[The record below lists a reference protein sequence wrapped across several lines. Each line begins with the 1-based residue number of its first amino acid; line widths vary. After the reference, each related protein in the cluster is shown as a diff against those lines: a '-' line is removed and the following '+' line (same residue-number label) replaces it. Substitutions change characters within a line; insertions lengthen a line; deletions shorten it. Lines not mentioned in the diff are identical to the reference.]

1 MAIPDYQT
9 LMLPV
14 LLAALED
21 THVSRVVDK
30 LAHSFELSDEERAR
44 LLSSGKQT
52 VFANRV
58 HWAKTYLG
66 KAGLTRSTGRGR
78 FQATDVGRE
87 IAGNPPERLDTR
99 YLERFPEF
107 HTFRARQ
114 PIFGRIPGEIATA
127 PVADFNAE
135 QLRLSPDE
143 TIRAARLEIE
153 ASLADELLAT
163 VLSKPPAFFEGLVVR
178 LLVAMGYGGTLED
191 AGRALGQSGDGG
203 VDGVIDEDALGLDRV
218 YVQAKRYSPGN
229 SIGPGAIRDFFGA
242 LDTFKAS
249 KGLFVT
255 TSEFSREA
263 RKTAENLSKRIVLI
277 DGPRLAGLM
286 MRFDV
291 GCRVVEIVPIKK
303 LDEEFFE
310 G

>member
-14 LLAALED
+14 LRAALSETHVGDVVDQLAAEFGLTND
-21 THVSRVVDK
+21 
-30 LAHSFELSDEERAR
+30 ERAQ

-66 KAGLTRSTGRGR
+66 KAGLTSSTGRGR
-78 FQATDVGRE
+78 FVATDAGRA
-87 IAGNPPERLDTR
+87 IAESPPPRLDTR
-99 YLERFPEF
+99 YLEQFPAF
-107 HTFRARQ
+107 HAFRTRQ
-114 PIFGRIPGEIATA
+114 PIFGKQPLASQTA
-127 PVADFNAE
+127 PAE
-135 QLRLSPDE
+135 GEASRLSPDE
-143 TIRAARLEIE
+143 IIRTARAEIE
-153 ASLADELLAT
+153 TSLVDELLKA
-163 VLSKPPAFFEGLVVR
+163 VLAKPPAFFERLVVS
-178 LLVAMGYGGTLED
+178 LLVAMGYGGTLAD

-218 YVQAKRYSPGN
+218 YVQAKRYAPGN
-229 SIGPGAIRDFFGA
+229 SIGSGAIRDFFGA

-255 TSEFSREA
+255 TSDFSRDA

-277 DGPRLAGLM
+277 DGQRLAELM
-286 MRFDV
+286 MRFEV
-291 GCRVVEIVPIKK
+291 GCRVVETVPIKK